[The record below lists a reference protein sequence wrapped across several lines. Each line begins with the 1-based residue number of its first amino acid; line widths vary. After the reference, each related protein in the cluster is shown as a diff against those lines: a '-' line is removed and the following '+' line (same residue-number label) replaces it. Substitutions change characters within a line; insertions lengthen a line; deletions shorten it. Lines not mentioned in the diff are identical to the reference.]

1 MSSTSELETATETRT
16 KVDTEEVTLYECP
29 AGCGQHVEEEE
40 LVPVKVGEGADQVET
55 IACEYCAHSQYGY
68 DGDAANASVEEII
81 ESTANSF
88 ADQVAI
94 PLARAVVPF
103 ALTVGSVLYAVSAFS
118 GFADIVRQTGAPE
131 KVLVEGAVME
141 VAAST
146 MPLVVFV
153 VVAVTVINLIVRGP
167 RM

>member
-16 KVDTEEVTLYECP
+16 KVDTEEVTLYKCP

-88 ADQVAI
+88 ADQVAM
-94 PLARAVVPF
+94 PLARSVIPLS
-103 ALTVGSVLYAVSAFS
+103 LTVGSVLYAFSAVT
-118 GFADIVRQTGAPE
+118 DMLTQTRGSEEILVETAAVVEVVGPLLPILLGGL
-131 KVLVEGAVME
+131 VLV
-141 VAAST
+141 T
-146 MPLVVFV
+146 MMRLM
-153 VVAVTVINLIVRGP
+153 VIGP